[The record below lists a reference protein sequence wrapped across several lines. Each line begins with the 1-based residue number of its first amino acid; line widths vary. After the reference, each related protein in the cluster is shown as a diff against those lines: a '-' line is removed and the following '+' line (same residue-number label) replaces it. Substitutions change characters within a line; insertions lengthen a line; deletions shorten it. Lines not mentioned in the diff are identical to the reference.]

1 MIIHSR
7 VRWGHTTSWSHTTIV
22 WICHRYWMWM
32 FQTLL
37 LLLFNGWFSMI
48 HVHIGHDDMCNGVS
62 IGTTKRQEKK
72 KSWSRKDWFDT
83 RWRRISISKRD
94 FIHSIVVTEKRW
106 ENKMQYL
113 CYSMLG
119 ERERENEK
127 GWGAHI
133 CRQKKVTT
141 DKQKGSIEH
150 VPIRRSW
157 LVEEKKTREK
167 RANEREEKKKA
178 CLLIQQNDRGIGA
191 FVLTSKIAPHLRT

>member
-1 MIIHSR
+1 MMIMVVIVMIIHSR

-72 KSWSRKDWFDT
+72 KSWSGKDWFDT

-119 ERERENEK
+119 ERERMK
-127 GWGAHI
+127 
-133 CRQKKVTT
+133 R
-141 DKQKGSIEH
+141 
-150 VPIRRSW
+150 
-157 LVEEKKTREK
+157 VEGLTYVD
-167 RANEREEKKKA
+167 KKKWRQTNRKA
-178 CLLIQQNDRGIGA
+178 L
-191 FVLTSKIAPHLRT
+191 